1 METVFFFIFGG
12 IAVAAA
18 LLVVLFRNPIYSAL
32 SLVATLFCLAG
43 LFVLLN
49 AHFLAAVQIIVYAG
63 AIMVLFLFVIMLLNL
78 GHPDALEPA
87 TGRFRKVCVII
98 LGVLL
103 VGQLAMVVTRQ
114 LGAGSNPEEALLT
127 DNVPYIG
134 ELLYTD
140 FLFPFEVVS
149 MILLVALIG
158 VVVLVKRETVEQVL
172 NIQDKTQAEEKVEES
187 A

>member
-12 IAVAAA
+12 IAVVAA
-18 LLVVLFRNPIYSAL
+18 LLVVLFRNPVYSAL
-32 SLVATLFCLAG
+32 SLVATFFCLAG
-43 LFVLLN
+43 LYVLLN

-78 GHPDALEPA
+78 GHPDVLESA
-87 TGRFRKVCVII
+87 TGRFRKVCVSV

-103 VGQLAMVVTRQ
+103 VGQLAIVATRH

-127 DNVPYIG
+127 NNIPYIG
-134 ELLYTD
+134 KLLYTD
-140 FLFPFEVVS
+140 FLFPFEVAS

-158 VVVLVKRETVEQVL
+158 VVLLVKRETVEQVL
-172 NIQDKTQAEEKVEES
+172 NIHEETQAEEKVEES

>member
-12 IAVAAA
+12 IAVVAA
-18 LLVVLFRNPIYSAL
+18 LLVVLFRNPVYSAL
-32 SLVATLFCLAG
+32 SLVATFFCLAG
-43 LFVLLN
+43 LFVLLD
-49 AHFLAAVQIIVYAG
+49 AHFLAAVQIIIYAG

-78 GHPDALEPA
+78 GHSDALEPA
-87 TGRFRKVCVII
+87 TGRFRQGCVIV

-103 VGQLAMVVTRQ
+103 VGQLARVATHH

-140 FLFPFEVVS
+140 FLFPFEVAS

-158 VVVLVKRETVEQVL
+158 VVVLVKRETGQQVL
-172 NIQDKTQAEEKVEES
+172 NIQEETQAEKKGQEP